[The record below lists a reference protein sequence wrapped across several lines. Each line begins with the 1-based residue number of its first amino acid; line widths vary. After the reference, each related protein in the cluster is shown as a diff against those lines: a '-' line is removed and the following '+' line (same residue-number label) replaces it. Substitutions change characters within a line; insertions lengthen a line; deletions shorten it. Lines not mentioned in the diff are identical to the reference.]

1 MKLELVKLGNFELVK
16 SFMITVNFQLLIVN
30 FMVVKYALLLD
41 GTEKTMPMQDTQKHL
56 EIQCG

>member
-41 GTEKTMPMQDTQKHL
+41 GTEKMIM
-56 EIQCG
+56 I